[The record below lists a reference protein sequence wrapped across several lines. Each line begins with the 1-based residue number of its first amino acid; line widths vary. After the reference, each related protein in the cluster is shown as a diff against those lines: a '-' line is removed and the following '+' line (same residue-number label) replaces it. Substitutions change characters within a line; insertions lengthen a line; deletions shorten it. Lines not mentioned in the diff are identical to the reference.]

1 MTANE
6 IFQRLGTGD
15 AAEVLEWFAGSD
27 RDGYRK
33 VAATLAER
41 RKLRPVFVERKP
53 KVERNAWIAE
63 ALGRPRNAD
72 LAIEILQ
79 VWTLG
84 RNEAM
89 VCAFLD
95 GLGITHDGK
104 GLIDEVPAEPAEDK
118 VVAAVEALVAEHRRV
133 DVFIY
138 LQLFSAMDEGKWPV
152 LRGILENHP
161 VLAATPEAVSS

>member
-6 IFQRLGTGD
+6 IFQRLGAADT
-15 AAEVLEWFAGSD
+15 AEVLEWFAGDD
-27 RDGYRK
+27 RDGYRR
-33 VAATLAER
+33 VIAMLAER

-53 KVERNAWIAE
+53 KPDRNAWIAE

-84 RNEAM
+84 RNESM
-89 VCAFLD
+89 VCGFLD
-95 GLGITHDGK
+95 ALGIPHDGK
-104 GLIDEVPAEPAEDK
+104 GLIEDIPEEPPEDK
-118 VVAAVEALVAEHRRV
+118 VVSAVEGLIGGHRRL

-138 LQLFSAMDEGKWPV
+138 LHLFSAMDEGKWPV
-152 LRGILENHP
+152 LRGLVDSHP
-161 VLAATPEAVSS
+161 ELATGAEAVSP